1 MTLLTTQAQA
11 ERDLEVFQLLA
22 GPRGCRS
29 SEYQSASLGFPW
41 DNPPHDQQIRC
52 AHSPLCS
59 WGEQISPVNVTRQI
73 CKNMRLQYYFRLYLD
88 RWLTLSLTQVLNH
101 WSGAAGESIVLLVSS
116 TISQGSR

>member
-1 MTLLTTQAQA
+1 MILPTTQAQA

-29 SEYQSASLGFPW
+29 SECQSASLGFPG
-41 DNPPHDQQIRC
+41 DNPSHDQQIHC

-59 WGEQISPVNVTRQI
+59 WGEQINPVYVTS
-73 CKNMRLQYYFRLYLD
+73 KYYSRLYLA
-88 RWLTLSLTQVLNH
+88 RWLTLSLTQALNH
-101 WSGAAGESIVLLVSS
+101 WSGAVGESTVLLVSF